1 MILFLSKYL
10 NNIDK
15 KGRISIPAAFRSVIT
30 SQGSGSLVLYPSI
43 KNLCIEGCSMKKLE
57 SMSKIIA
64 NLDPY
69 SEERDAFET
78 IILGQSTEV
87 SFDNEGRII
96 IPKFLSQHAELS
108 TQAVFVG
115 KGEVFEIW
123 NPQDFEQHLDKA
135 RSIAKA
141 NKSIL
146 KNL

>member
-15 KGRISIPAAFRSVIT
+15 KGRISVPAAFRSII
-30 SQGSGSLVLYPSI
+30 SAQSPNGLVLYPSI
-43 KNLCIEGCSMKKLE
+43 KNPCIEACCLSRLE
-57 SMSKIIA
+57 HMTKIIA
-64 NLDPY
+64 SLDPY

-78 IILGQSTEV
+78 VILGESTQI

-96 IPKFLSQHAELS
+96 LPKFLAEYGNIS
-108 TQAVFVG
+108 EQATFVG

-123 NPQDFEQHLDKA
+123 NPKTFEDHLDKA
-135 RSIAKA
+135 KSIAKA
-141 NKSIL
+141 NKNIL

>member
-1 MILFLSKYL
+1 MIFFLSKYL

-15 KGRISIPAAFRSVIT
+15 KCRISVPAAFRSVIT
-30 SQGSGSLVLYPSI
+30 AQSSGGLVLYPSI
-43 KNLCIEGCSMKKLE
+43 KNSCIEACSLNRLE
-57 SMSKIIA
+57 HMSKVIA

-78 IILGQSTEV
+78 IILGESTQI

-96 IPKFLSQHAELS
+96 IPKFLTEYAHISE
-108 TQAVFVG
+108 QAMFVG

-123 NPQDFEQHLDKA
+123 NPQIFEEHLSKA
-135 RSIAKA
+135 KEIAKA
-141 NKSIL
+141 NKNIL

>member
-15 KGRISIPAAFRSVIT
+15 KGRVSIPAAFRSVIT
-30 SQGSGSLVLYPSI
+30 EQSTGSLVLYPSI
-43 KNLCIEGCSMKKLE
+43 KNLCIEGCNLAKLE
-57 SMSKIIA
+57 HMSKIIA

-78 IILGQSTEV
+78 IILGESTQL
-87 SFDNEGRII
+87 SLDNEGRII
-96 IPKFLSQHAELS
+96 IPKFLSQYAKLS
-108 TQAVFVG
+108 QQAVFVG

-123 NPQDFEQHLDKA
+123 NPENFEQHLDKA
-135 RSIAKA
+135 KSIAKA